1 MGNRKVL
8 LIVVIAVVVLAVG
21 AVVATF
27 LGVDLF
33 ATVSGE
39 AGKQPDAFS
48 SVDDLKSG
56 KAYVWHH
63 DGGDIK
69 EDLKKLWQAWKR
81 VFTKGRACK
90 RDVRIWASKV

>member
-33 ATVSGE
+33 ATHFRPWMILRVAKLMSGITM
-39 AGKQPDAFS
+39 AVIS
-48 SVDDLKSG
+48 
-56 KAYVWHH
+56 
-63 DGGDIK
+63 
-69 EDLKKLWQAWKR
+69 KR
-81 VFTKGRACK
+81 
-90 RDVRIWASKV
+90 I